1 MSTKSERETIAGVIL
16 ALIGNG
22 LQGFGFVMQKLG
34 HNKLKEYNDKNLSKP
49 KGYLTSCYWIFGF
62 ITVLAGS
69 ATNALAL
76 KYAAQSLVLPLSVTT
91 LLVNT
96 ILAIII
102 LKEPWNIFDVVGIIV
117 IIVGTVLSVIFGPTA
132 TENSWIINTFYE
144 RYLDIVFIAV
154 MISFSV
160 IAMFCYI
167 YCKIIMFLNSKRVPV
182 QDMIKSKSLTEDQPQ
197 GTIKRSGG
205 RSGKEIKAFRYSP
218 EKSKRF
224 LICIVFVTSY
234 FGSTNQLF
242 LKTVLEIITV
252 GGNKFFIYALFYINI
267 FLFVITTIL
276 LEYFRQLSLKLFNSL
291 YVVPIFQVLLIVVGS
306 VMGGIY
312 FNEFSSMTTKKII
325 GFCVGICAVILGVIV
340 LTVSNYLN
348 KKRAGLNVSIAHQR
362 LKDGITYSIYLASV
376 NNNTKSPKANTNNI
390 EINIIKHNNDIN
402 NNTNTNTINNNTDTN
417 DANNNTDS
425 EGNDTNET
433 IDILRYVSLD

>member
-1 MSTKSERETIAGVIL
+1 MDAATQTFIGVIL

-22 LQGFGFVMQKLG
+22 LQGFGFVLQKLG
-34 HNKLKEYNDKNLSKP
+34 HNKLRDFNDKNPNNKR
-49 KGYLTSCYWIFGF
+49 KYITSYYWISGF
-62 ITVLAGS
+62 ITVILGS
-69 ATNALAL
+69 FINALAL
-76 KYAAQSLVLPLSVTT
+76 KYAAQSLILPLSVTT

-102 LKEPWNIFDVVGIIV
+102 LKEPWNIFDIVGIIV
-117 IIVGTVLSVIFGPTA
+117 IIIGTVLTVLCGPQSIQNNWTIISFYDRYTDSIF
-132 TENSWIINTFYE
+132 IIMMGLFG
-144 RYLDIVFIAV
+144 FIAALCCV
-154 MISFSV
+154 
-160 IAMFCYI
+160 
-167 YCKIIMFLNSKRVPV
+167 YCKIILILSRRGETSHESSHNNERRTQEIELKRAL
-182 QDMIKSKSLTEDQPQ
+182 SNA
-197 GTIKRSGG
+197 
-205 RSGKEIKAFRYSP
+205 EIQKPMDYSP
-218 EKSKRF
+218 QNSRKF
-224 LICIVFVTSY
+224 LISIVFVTAY
-234 FGSTNQLF
+234 FGATNQLF
-242 LKTVLEIITV
+242 LKTGLEILNV
-252 GGNKFFIYALFYINI
+252 ERYYIYVVMYIQI
-267 FLFVITTIL
+267 FLFIITTVL

-312 FNEFSSMTTKKII
+312 FNEFSSLTTKKMI

-376 NNNTKSPKANTNNI
+376 NHNTKSPKANTSNI
-390 EINIIKHNNDIN
+390 EINIIKHNNDNN

-417 DANNNTDS
+417 DANNNADS